1 MHTNSLNHTCG
12 DRGETMFKGICEIAV
27 FSMSTGGFRFDRNKH
42 DFIEK
47 TSVNKLEVIIAMRI

>member
-1 MHTNSLNHTCG
+1 
-12 DRGETMFKGICEIAV
+12 MFKGICEIAV